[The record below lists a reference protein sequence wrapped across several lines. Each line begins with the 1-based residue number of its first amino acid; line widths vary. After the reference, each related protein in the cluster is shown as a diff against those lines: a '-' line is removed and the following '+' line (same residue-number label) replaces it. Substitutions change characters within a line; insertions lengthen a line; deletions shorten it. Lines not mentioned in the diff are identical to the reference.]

1 MIDTG
6 FVIGNGSSRIE
17 YDLRQNF
24 LDGIFYGCNA
34 IHRHISCQ
42 YITITK
48 QKHLAEAISW
58 DIDKK
63 SKIFTTGTLAGQLR
77 NPNLNI
83 LPDPQFP
90 VHASIHSGTGAT
102 LVAAHNH
109 SNIFLFGFDFYLS
122 DSVYFDTQN
131 YTLPVKD
138 EIINRMSGRRVHP
151 SSGRSYH
158 VIHNPPQKEG
168 FDDIT
173 GEALIQREDDAP
185 EVIKKRLDVYF
196 NETEPLLDFYRNK
209 NLKFIEI
216 DASKSLEVVTKS
228 IRHSISN

>member
-1 MIDTG
+1 MNLILLGMPGAGKGTQAEIIQKDFDIANISTG
-6 FVIGNGSSRIE
+6 AMMREVSRSEGELANKVQTYLSSGTLVPNGIIVEMLVQRISE
-17 YDLRQNF
+17 DDCKKGFL
-24 LDGIFYGCNA
+24 LDGFPRNLDQGKALDSANV
-34 IHRHISCQ
+34 S
-42 YITITK
+42 
-48 QKHLAEAISW
+48 
-58 DIDKK
+58 ID
-63 SKIFTTGTLAGQLR
+63 
-77 NPNLNI
+77 
-83 LPDPQFP
+83 
-90 VHASIHSGTGAT
+90 
-102 LVAAHNH
+102 LV
-109 SNIFLFGFDFYLS
+109 LYLS
-122 DSVYFDTQN
+122 ISE
-131 YTLPVKD
+131 D

-216 DASKSLEVVTKS
+216 DASKSLEEVTKS
-228 IRHSISN
+228 IRQSISNWTP

>member
-1 MIDTG
+1 MNLILLGMPGAGKGTQAEIIQKDFDIANISTG
-6 FVIGNGSSRIE
+6 AMMREVSRSEGELANKVQTYLSSGTLVPNDIIVEMLVQRISE
-17 YDLRQNF
+17 DDCKKGFL
-24 LDGIFYGCNA
+24 LDGFPRNLDQGIALDSANV
-34 IHRHISCQ
+34 S
-42 YITITK
+42 
-48 QKHLAEAISW
+48 
-58 DIDKK
+58 ID
-63 SKIFTTGTLAGQLR
+63 
-77 NPNLNI
+77 
-83 LPDPQFP
+83 
-90 VHASIHSGTGAT
+90 
-102 LVAAHNH
+102 LV
-109 SNIFLFGFDFYLS
+109 LYLS
-122 DSVYFDTQN
+122 ISE
-131 YTLPVKD
+131 D

-216 DASKSLEVVTKS
+216 DASKSLEEVTKS
-228 IRHSISN
+228 IRQSISN